1 VSWPIF
7 RSGEFLLEQKIVVF
21 KATLAEARFFFF
33 HSREINTRIRIA
45 FMAIF
50 ALVKF
55 CH

>member
-33 HSREINTRIRIA
+33 TQEKLILGLELLLWP
-45 FMAIF
+45 F
-50 ALVKF
+50 LL
-55 CH
+55 